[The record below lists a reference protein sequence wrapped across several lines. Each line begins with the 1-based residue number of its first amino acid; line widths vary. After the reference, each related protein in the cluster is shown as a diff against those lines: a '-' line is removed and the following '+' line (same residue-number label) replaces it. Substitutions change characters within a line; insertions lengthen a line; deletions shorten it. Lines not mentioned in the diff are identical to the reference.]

1 MRNTIT
7 RFFQLEAAGGLLLI
21 AAAALALIINNSP
34 LSWLYNA
41 FLETPVEA
49 RIGALQIAKPLLLS
63 INDRLMALF

>member
-41 FLETPVEA
+41 LLETPVEA
-49 RIGALQIAKPLLLS
+49 RIG
-63 INDRLMALF
+63 